1 MINLI
6 VEEYCDE
13 CPYFKP
19 EVDKEDITCEA
30 LYWADRR
37 VRSNTTIT
45 CQHASRCAVIKE
57 YLNRTK
63 ENLNR
68 TKEN

>member
-6 VEEYCDE
+6 VEEYCAN
-13 CPYFKP
+13 CPEFEPK
-19 EVDKEDITCEA
+19 VGKEDITC
-30 LYWADRR
+30 YWADRR
-37 VRSNTTIT
+37 VRFNTTIT

-63 ENLNR
+63 DN
-68 TKEN
+68 

>member
-13 CPYFKP
+13 CPDFKP

-30 LYWADRR
+30 LY
-37 VRSNTTIT
+37 
-45 CQHASRCAVIKE
+45 
-57 YLNRTK
+57 
-63 ENLNR
+63 
-68 TKEN
+68 